1 MTVKR
6 RISLLVAGAGLLASL
21 VFSLAV
27 FFELV
32 EQPFEILD
40 AELEA
45 EAQRAVRTVVAR
57 QKESGKIHSDP
68 AANEI
73 YAYWLKVFE
82 QNSGKL
88 LYQSG
93 LTQLVNFALLA
104 PGASKTVSVA
114 IPSGQSSQG
123 EGRGREAAFRV
134 RRFAIGLGGHGF
146 TVQIARPMEKLQ
158 EEIWELVFSLAAGLI
173 LASLVLVAISHYIA
187 EKILQPIGEMKDLTK
202 DISEKNL
209 DRRLP
214 VGPGSDEFNE
224 LAKTINRM
232 LDRLQHSFVKQ
243 RNFLF
248 DTSHELKTPLTTM
261 RLAIDAVCSSDM
273 EPLSSAARDNLL
285 RLNEQVLRM
294 ERLVKDLLNL
304 SSLEM
309 VDAIEKGPIALHAI
323 LESLV
328 ADYRFL
334 SEAQNIYIDL
344 RLHTLSDIDGD
355 AKKLTRAFSNIL
367 DNAIK
372 YNVEGGR
379 ITVEEMRTPAMVT
392 ISVTNTGPGVAEAEI
407 DKVFE
412 QFYRVEKSRSIEHG
426 GSGLGLAIAKRIIE
440 LHDGSIRLESQPG
453 QWTRVTV
460 CLPFDRKTISPLKT

>member
-6 RISLLVAGAGLLASL
+6 RISLLVAGAGLVASL

-45 EAQRAVRTVVAR
+45 EAQRAVRTVMER
-57 QKESGKIHSDP
+57 QEESGPIPSDP

-73 YAYWLKVFE
+73 YAYWLKIVE
-82 QNSGKL
+82 QDSGKL

-93 LTQLVNFALLA
+93 LTKSVNLPLLT
-104 PGASKTVSVA
+104 PGTSKTVNITLPAEQS
-114 IPSGQSSQG
+114 PQGQ
-123 EGRGREAAFRV
+123 ELRRETTFRV
-134 RRFAIGLGGHGF
+134 KRFSFALDGKEF

-158 EEIWELVFSLAAGLI
+158 EEIWELVYSLAAGLI
-173 LASLVLVAISHYIA
+173 LSSLVLIA
-187 EKILQPIGEMKDLTK
+187 FSNFIAGKILKPIGEMKDLTK

-209 DRRLP
+209 GRRLP
-214 VGPGSDEFNE
+214 VGPGGDEFNQ

-261 RLAIDAVCSSDM
+261 RLSIDEVCSSDM
-273 EPLSSAARDNLL
+273 ESMSSSAKDNLL

-309 VDAIEKGPIALHAI
+309 VDAIEKGPVSLLAI

-328 ADYRFL
+328 ADYRFFA
-334 SEAQNIYIDL
+334 EAQSIQMDL
-344 RLHTLSDIDGD
+344 HLHALSDIDGD
-355 AKKLTRAFSNIL
+355 KKKLTRAFSNIL

-372 YNVEGGR
+372 YNVDGGNIIVEGKQ
-379 ITVEEMRTPAMVT
+379 MPDMMT
-392 ISVTNTGPGVAEAEI
+392 ISVTNTGPGVAGAEI
-407 DKVFE
+407 DKVFD

-426 GSGLGLAIAKRIIE
+426 GSGLGLAIVKRIVE
-440 LHDGSIRLESQPG
+440 LHDGSVRLESQPG

-460 CLPFDRKTISPLKT
+460 CLPFDRRTTV

>member
-6 RISLLVAGAGLLASL
+6 RISLLVAGAGLIASL

-45 EAQRAVRTVVAR
+45 EAQRVVRTVVAR
-57 QKESGKIHSDP
+57 QKESGKIHLDP
-68 AANEI
+68 AADEI
-73 YAYWLKVFE
+73 YVHWLKVFE
-82 QNSGKL
+82 QDSGKL
-88 LYQSG
+88 LYQSA
-93 LTQLVNFALLA
+93 LTKSVDLPLLT
-104 PGASKTVSVA
+104 PGASKTVGLFIRPVHSSHGQENSRETTFRIRSYA
-114 IPSGQSSQG
+114 INIDG
-123 EGRGREAAFRV
+123 
-134 RRFAIGLGGHGF
+134 IGF
-146 TVQIARPMEKLQ
+146 TVQIARRMEKLQ
-158 EEIWELVFSLAAGLI
+158 EEIWELIFSLAAGLI
-173 LASLVLVAISHYIA
+173 LSALVLIAISHFIA
-187 EKILQPIGEMKDLTK
+187 GKILQPIGEMKDLTR

-214 VGPGSDEFNE
+214 VGPAGDEFNE
-224 LAKTINRM
+224 LARTINRM

-261 RLAIDAVCSSDM
+261 RLSIDEVCLSDM
-273 EPLSSAARDNLL
+273 APLSSSARENLL

-309 VDAIEKGPIALHAI
+309 VDAIAREPVSLQAI

-328 ADYRFL
+328 ADYRFI
-334 SEAQNIYIDL
+334 SEAQDIQMV
-344 RLHTLSDIDGD
+344 LHLQALSDIVGDG
-355 AKKLTRAFSNIL
+355 KKLTRAFSNLL

-372 YNVEGGR
+372 YNVEGGKISVEAMQGPDTLT
-379 ITVEEMRTPAMVT
+379 ITVA
-392 ISVTNTGPGVAEAEI
+392 NTGPGIEDAEI

-412 QFYRVEKSRSIEHG
+412 QFFRVEKSRSVEHG
-426 GSGLGLAIAKRIIE
+426 GSGLGLAIAKRIVE
-440 LHDGSIRLESQPG
+440 LHNGTITLESQPG
-453 QWTRVTV
+453 KWTQVTV
-460 CLPFDRKTISPLKT
+460 CLPLLSNYAKLA

>member
-6 RISLLVAGAGLLASL
+6 RISLLVAGAGFMASL

-45 EAQRAVRTVVAR
+45 EAQRIVRTVVAR

-73 YAYWLKVFE
+73 YAHWLKVFE
-82 QNSGKL
+82 QDSGKL

-93 LTQLVNFALLA
+93 LTKSVDLPLLT
-104 PGASKTVSVA
+104 PGTSKTVGLF
-114 IPSGQSSQG
+114 IPPVQSSHGQ
-123 EGRGREAAFRV
+123 ENSRERTFRI
-134 RRFAIGLGGHGF
+134 RSFAINIDGNGF

-173 LASLVLVAISHYIA
+173 LSALVLIAISHFIA
-187 EKILQPIGEMKDLTK
+187 GKILQPIGEMKDLTK

-214 VGPGSDEFNE
+214 VGPVRDEFNE
-224 LAKTINRM
+224 LARTINRM
-232 LDRLQHSFVKQ
+232 LDRLQHSFEKQ
-243 RNFLF
+243 RELLF

-261 RLAIDAVCSSDM
+261 RLSIDEVCLSDM
-273 EPLSSAARDNLL
+273 EPLSSSTRENLL

-309 VDAIEKGPIALHAI
+309 VDAIESEPVSLQAI
-323 LESLV
+323 LESLA
-328 ADYRFL
+328 ADYRFI
-334 SEAQNIYIDL
+334 SEAQNIQME
-344 RLHTLSDIDGD
+344 LHLHALSDIAGDG
-355 AKKLTRAFSNIL
+355 KKLTRAFSNLL

-372 YNVEGGR
+372 YNLEGGK
-379 ITVEEMRTPAMVT
+379 ITVEGKQGPDT
-392 ISVTNTGPGVAEAEI
+392 ITITVANTGPGIEEAEI

-412 QFYRVEKSRSIEHG
+412 QFFRVEKSRSIEHG
-426 GSGLGLAIAKRIIE
+426 GSGLGLAIAKRIVE
-440 LHDGSIRLESQPG
+440 LHNGTIKLESQPEH
-453 QWTRVTV
+453 WTRVTV
-460 CLPFDRKTISPLKT
+460 CLPIDRKATSS